1 MKISSKM
8 MENMELTSK
17 YSLNMSINTNM
28 KWLIFK
34 IEKESKKCSITK
46 VKPQEKICRQ
56 IIEVMITKKRDIK
69 KTNLKTKWKMKSM
82 RMQYK
87 KRFKIL
93 LEYAKNRRVSSKIQ
107 SSKQTSLLY
116 IKILIINQITVN

>member
-17 YSLNMSINTNM
+17 YSLSMSINTNM